1 MKTVRLKIGGMH
13 CAACS
18 AALQR
23 ALNKKEGVTTAT
35 VNIATEIAVIDYD
48 EKKIGMSQIETAVKK
63 CGFYIARNESD
74 IARERKMLRIRLI
87 VSACITIPLF
97 YIAMG
102 PMLFAGA
109 PLPAFLEHPLAMAI
123 TQGLFALASMIV
135 GANFYRNGTRA
146 LLRGAPNMDS
156 LITVSTVAAFLF
168 SLYSTVTI
176 ALGDTHGVH
185 RLYFESCGMIIT
197 LILLGKNLEASAKNK
212 TADAIRRLTDLS
224 PKTATVLDGD
234 TEKVVPAESLQVG
247 DTILV
252 RPGEQIPVD
261 GVVIA
266 GETSVDESMLTGESI
281 PVDKSVGDPLSG
293 ATINKNGTVRMRAE
307 KVGRDTALAQIIT
320 LIENAQNTK
329 APIARLADKISGI
342 FVPTVLTVG
351 LLAAIG
357 WGIGGKDI
365 SFCINVFVSV
375 LVIACPCALGLATP
389 TSIMVGTGKAA
400 RNGVLFKNA
409 QAIERIHDVKH
420 IVFDKT
426 GTLTEGKPRVTAVY
440 TLGNEEEAITLAAAA
455 ESLSEHPL
463 ARAVVDY
470 AADRALP
477 EVQGFEAVTGS
488 GIKALA
494 DGKEILIGK
503 AEYLLASKIDLSALT
518 AHADAFEAD
527 GNTVI
532 YLAINGVA
540 CAVFAIADTLR
551 HDSARAL
558 ALLQK
563 KGITCHML
571 TGDSESTARA
581 LAKQAGLDPAHVTA
595 RALPG
600 DKAAVIENLRKS
612 GVTLM
617 VGDGINDAP
626 ALTAADVGIAI
637 GGGTDVAVESAD
649 VVLVKNSL
657 FDVVRAVNIGK
668 ATIRNVR
675 QNLFWAFIYNTI
687 GIPIAAGVLHLFGGP
702 LLSPM
707 IAAAAMSLSSVSVV
721 TNALRL
727 NIVNTDKEIKDQ
739 A

>member
-23 ALNKKEGVTTAT
+23 ALNKKEGIEKAT
-35 VNIATEIAVIDYD
+35 VNIATEIAVVDYD
-48 EKKIGMSQIETAVKK
+48 EKQVNMGLIETTVKK

-74 IARERKMLRIRLI
+74 IARERKMLRLRLI
-87 VSACITIPLF
+87 VSACITLPLF

-102 PMLFAGA
+102 PMLIPDA
-109 PLPAFLEHPLAMAI
+109 PLPGFLKHDLIMAI
-123 TQGLFALASMIV
+123 TQAVLALASMIV
-135 GANFYRNGTRA
+135 GAHFYRNGTRA

-156 LITVSTVAAFLF
+156 LITVSTVAAFLY

-176 ALGDTHGVH
+176 AMGDAHGAH

-197 LILLGKNLEASAKNK
+197 LILLGKNLEASAKDK

-224 PKTATVLDGD
+224 PKTATLIEGD
-234 TEKVVPAESLQVG
+234 TERVIPVEELRVG
-247 DTILV
+247 DIVLV

-261 GVVIA
+261 GVVIS

-281 PVDKSVGDPLSG
+281 PVDKAVGDTLSG

-342 FVPTVLTVG
+342 FVPTVLVIG
-351 LLAAIG
+351 LLAAIA
-357 WGIGGKDI
+357 WGLGGKDI

-400 RNGVLFKNA
+400 RNGILFKNA

-426 GTLTEGKPRVTAVY
+426 GTLTEGKPRVIAVHA
-440 TLGNEEEAITLAAAA
+440 LGNEQEAVALAAAA

-463 ARAVVDY
+463 ARAVVEY
-470 AADRALP
+470 AHGLAWPD
-477 EVQGFEAVTGS
+477 VQGFEAVTGS
-488 GIKALA
+488 GIKANA
-494 DGKEILIGK
+494 DGKSLLIGK
-503 AEYLLASKIDLSALT
+503 AEYLIDNDIDISALSDNAT
-518 AHADAFEAD
+518 ACEAE
-527 GNTVI
+527 GSTVI
-532 YLAINGVA
+532 YLAVDGQA
-540 CAVFAIADTLR
+540 CALFAIADTLR
-551 HDSARAL
+551 PDSAPAL
-558 ALLQK
+558 ALLQD
-563 KGITCHML
+563 KGIDCYML
-571 TGDSESTARA
+571 TGDSEPTARA
-581 LAKQAGLDPAHVTA
+581 LAKQAGLKPDHVIA
-595 RALPG
+595 RALPA
-600 DKAAVIENLRKS
+600 DKAATVEKLRQL

-657 FDVVRAVNIGK
+657 YDVVRAVNIGK

-687 GIPIAAGVLHLFGGP
+687 GIPIAAGALYLFGGP

-727 NIVNTDKEIKDQ
+727 NIVNTEKRIKPN

>member
-23 ALNKKEGVTTAT
+23 ALNKKEGIQKAA
-35 VNIATEIAVIDYD
+35 VNIATEIAVVEYD
-48 EKKIGMSQIETAVKK
+48 EKRVNMGLIETTVKK

-74 IARERKMLRIRLI
+74 IARERKILRLRLI
-87 VSACITIPLF
+87 ISACITLPLF

-102 PMLFAGA
+102 PMLFANA
-109 PLPAFLEHPLAMAI
+109 PLPAFLNNPLVMAI
-123 TQGLFALASMIV
+123 TQGVLALASMIV

-156 LITVSTVAAFLF
+156 LITVSTVAAFLY

-176 ALGDTHGVH
+176 AMGDAHGAH

-197 LILLGKNLEASAKNK
+197 LILLGKNLEASAKDK

-224 PKTATVLDGD
+224 PKTATLIEGD
-234 TEKVVPAESLQVG
+234 SERIVPAEELRVG
-247 DTILV
+247 DVVLV

-281 PVDKSVGDPLSG
+281 PVDKAVGDTLSG

-342 FVPTVLTVG
+342 FVPTVLVIG
-351 LLAAIG
+351 LLAAIA

-400 RNGVLFKNA
+400 RSGVLFKNA

-426 GTLTEGKPRVTAVY
+426 GTLTEGKPRVVAVHA
-440 TLGNEEEAITLAAAA
+440 LKNEQEAVALAAAA

-463 ARAVVDY
+463 ARAVVEY
-470 AADRALP
+470 AQGLALP

-488 GIKALA
+488 GIKASA
-494 DGKEILIGK
+494 DGKSLLIGK
-503 AEYLLASKIDLSALT
+503 AEYLTDNGIDITSLADKASAC
-518 AHADAFEAD
+518 EAE
-527 GNTVI
+527 GSTVI
-532 YLAINGVA
+532 YLAVDGVA
-540 CAVFAIADTLR
+540 CALFAIADTLR
-551 HDSARAL
+551 PDSAHAL
-558 ALLQK
+558 ALLRD
-563 KGITCHML
+563 KGIDCYML
-571 TGDSESTARA
+571 TGDSEPTARA
-581 LAKQAGLDPAHVTA
+581 LAKQAGLKPDHVIA
-595 RALPG
+595 RALPA
-600 DKAAVIENLRKS
+600 DKAATVERLRQQ

-657 FDVVRAVNIGK
+657 YDVVRAVNIGK

-687 GIPIAAGVLHLFGGP
+687 GIPIAAGVLYLFGGP

-727 NIVNTDKEIKDQ
+727 NIVNTDKRIKPG

>member
-18 AALQR
+18 SALQR
-23 ALNKKEGVTTAT
+23 ALNKKDGITQAT
-35 VNIATEIAVIDYD
+35 VNIATEIAVVTYD
-48 EKKIGMSQIETAVKK
+48 DKRISMADIETAVKK

-74 IARERKMLRIRLI
+74 IARERKVLRWRLI
-87 VSACITIPLF
+87 ISICISLPLF

-102 PMLFAGA
+102 PMLIPSA
-109 PLPAFLEHPLAMAI
+109 PLPSFLQEALWMAI
-123 TQGLFALASMIV
+123 TQGVLALASMIV
-135 GANFYRNGTRA
+135 GSNFYRNGIRA
-146 LLRGAPNMDS
+146 ILRGAPNMDS
-156 LITVSTVAAFLF
+156 LITVSTIAAFLF
-168 SLYSTVTI
+168 SLYSTVAI
-176 ALGDTHGVH
+176 ALGDAHSAH

-197 LILLGKNLEASAKNK
+197 LILVGKNLEASAKDK
-212 TADAIRRLTDLS
+212 TANAIRRLTDLS
-224 PKTATVLDGD
+224 PKTATKLDGD
-234 TEKVVPAESLQVG
+234 TETVVPVEQLRVG
-247 DTILV
+247 DIILV

-281 PVDKSVGDPLSG
+281 PVDKTVGDTLSG
-293 ATINKNGTVRMRAE
+293 ATLNKNGTVRMQAQ

-342 FVPTVLTVG
+342 FVPTVL
-351 LLAAIG
+351 AIG
-357 WGIGGKDI
+357 LVAAVAWGIGGKDL

-400 RNGVLFKNA
+400 KSGVLFKNA

-426 GTLTEGKPRVTAVY
+426 GTLTQGKPRVTGLYALGEEDRLIAV
-440 TLGNEEEAITLAAAA
+440 AAAT

-463 ARAVVDY
+463 ARAIVDY
-470 AADRALP
+470 AAEKELP
-477 EVQGFEAVTGS
+477 AVEGFTAVTGH
-488 GIKALA
+488 GIEATCN
-494 DGKEILIGK
+494 GQSVLIGK
-503 AEYLLASKIDLSALT
+503 AEFLTQKSVDISRLADKA
-518 AHADAFEAD
+518 AAFEAD

-532 YLAINGVA
+532 YLAIDSVA

-551 HDSARAL
+551 PDSAHAL

-563 KGITCHML
+563 QGIICHML

-581 LAKQAGLDPAHVTA
+581 LAKQAGLDPDAVIA
-595 RALPG
+595 RALPA
-600 DKAAVIENLRKS
+600 DKAGVIEKLQQT
-612 GVTLM
+612 GVTVM

-657 FDVVRAVNIGK
+657 YDVVRAVNVGK
-668 ATIRNVR
+668 ATMRNVR

-687 GIPIAAGVLHLFGGP
+687 GIPIAAGLLHLFGGP

-727 NIVNTDKEIKDQ
+727 NIVNTEKGIEP
-739 A
+739 

>member
-18 AALQR
+18 SALQR
-23 ALNKKEGVTTAT
+23 ALNKKDGITQAT
-35 VNIATEIAVIDYD
+35 VNIATEIAVVTYD
-48 EKKIGMSQIETAVKK
+48 DKRISMADIETAVKK

-74 IARERKMLRIRLI
+74 IARERKVLRWRLI
-87 VSACITIPLF
+87 ISICISLPLF

-102 PMLFAGA
+102 PMLIPSA
-109 PLPAFLEHPLAMAI
+109 PLPSFLQEPLWMAI
-123 TQGLFALASMIV
+123 TQGVLALASMIV
-135 GANFYRNGTRA
+135 GSNFYRNGIRA
-146 LLRGAPNMDS
+146 ILRGAPNMDS
-156 LITVSTVAAFLF
+156 LITVSTIAAFLF
-168 SLYSTVTI
+168 SLYSTVAI
-176 ALGDTHGVH
+176 ALGDAHGAH

-197 LILLGKNLEASAKNK
+197 LILVGKNLEASAKDK
-212 TADAIRRLTDLS
+212 TANAIRRLTDLS
-224 PKTATVLDGD
+224 PKTATKLDGD
-234 TEKVVPAESLQVG
+234 TETVVPVEQLRVG
-247 DTILV
+247 DIILV

-281 PVDKSVGDPLSG
+281 PVDKTVGDTLSG
-293 ATINKNGTVRMRAE
+293 ATLNKNGTVRMQAQ

-342 FVPTVLTVG
+342 FVPTVL
-351 LLAAIG
+351 AIG
-357 WGIGGKDI
+357 LVAAVAWGIGGKDL

-400 RNGVLFKNA
+400 KSGVLFKNA

-426 GTLTEGKPRVTAVY
+426 GTLTQGKPRVTGLYALGEEDRLIAV
-440 TLGNEEEAITLAAAA
+440 AAAT

-463 ARAVVDY
+463 ARAIVDY
-470 AADRALP
+470 AAEKELP
-477 EVQGFEAVTGS
+477 AVEGFTAVTGH
-488 GIKALA
+488 GIEATCN
-494 DGKEILIGK
+494 GQSVLIGK
-503 AEYLLASKIDLSALT
+503 AEFLTQKSVDISRLADKA
-518 AHADAFEAD
+518 AAFEAD

-532 YLAINGVA
+532 YLAIDSVA

-551 HDSARAL
+551 PDSAHAL

-563 KGITCHML
+563 QGIICHML

-581 LAKQAGLDPAHVTA
+581 LAKQAGLDPDAVIA
-595 RALPG
+595 RALPA
-600 DKAAVIENLRKS
+600 DKAGVIEKLQQT
-612 GVTLM
+612 GVTVM

-657 FDVVRAVNIGK
+657 YDVVRAVNVGK
-668 ATIRNVR
+668 ATMRNVR

-687 GIPIAAGVLHLFGGP
+687 GIPIAAGLLHLFGGP

-727 NIVNTDKEIKDQ
+727 NIVNTEKGIEP
-739 A
+739 

>member
-18 AALQR
+18 SALQR
-23 ALNKKEGVTTAT
+23 ALDKKDGITHAT

-48 EKKIGMSQIETAVKK
+48 EKRITMTDIENAVKK
-63 CGFYIARNESD
+63 CGFFIARNESD
-74 IARERKMLRIRLI
+74 LAKERKMLRVRLI
-87 VSACITIPLF
+87 VSACITLPLF

-102 PMLFAGA
+102 PMVFPAA
-109 PLPAFLEHPLAMAI
+109 PLPIFLQQPLTMAI
-123 TQGLFALASMIV
+123 TQGILALASMIV

-146 LLRGAPNMDS
+146 LFRGAPNMDS
-156 LITVSTVAAFLF
+156 LITISTVAAFLF
-168 SLYSTVTI
+168 SLYSTITI
-176 ALGDTHGVH
+176 ALGDAHGAH

-197 LILLGKNLEASAKNK
+197 LILVGKNLEASAKDK
-212 TADAIRRLTDLS
+212 TAGAIRRLTDLS

-234 TEKVVPAESLQVG
+234 TERIVPVEQLRVG
-247 DTILV
+247 DMILV

-266 GETSVDESMLTGESI
+266 GESSVDESMLTGESI
-281 PVDKSVGDPLSG
+281 PVDKTKGDLVSG
-293 ATINKNGTVRMRAE
+293 ATLNKNGTLRMQAQ

-329 APIARLADKISGI
+329 APIARLADTISGI
-342 FVPTVLTVG
+342 FVPSVL
-351 LLAAIG
+351 AIG
-357 WGIGGKDI
+357 LSSAIAWGIGGKDL
-365 SFCINVFVSV
+365 SFCINVLVSV

-400 RNGVLFKNA
+400 KNGVLFKNA
-409 QAIERIHDVKH
+409 QAIERIHSVKH

-426 GTLTEGKPRVTAVY
+426 GTLTLGKPRVTGVY
-440 TLGNEEEAITLAAAA
+440 ALGDEEPLAALAAAA

-463 ARAVVDY
+463 ARAIVEY
-470 AADRALP
+470 ASNMQLP
-477 EVQGFEAVTGS
+477 AIEGFTAITGHGIEAKS
-488 GIKALA
+488 
-494 DGKEILIGK
+494 DGKLIQIGK
-503 AEYLLASKIDLSALT
+503 AEYLTGKKIDITQLQEKA
-518 AHADAFEAD
+518 AGFEAD

-532 YLAINGVA
+532 YLAVDGEA
-540 CAVFAIADTLR
+540 CAIFAIADTLR
-551 HDSARAL
+551 PDSRSAL
-558 ALLQK
+558 AFLQK
-563 KGITCHML
+563 QGIICHML
-571 TGDSESTARA
+571 TGDSEPTACA
-581 LAKQAGLDPAHVTA
+581 LARQAGLNPDNVIA
-595 RALPG
+595 RALPE
-600 DKAAVIENLRKS
+600 DKAAVIEKLRQT
-612 GVTLM
+612 GVTVM

-657 FDVVRAVNIGK
+657 HDVVRAVNIGK
-668 ATIRNVR
+668 ATMRNVR

-687 GIPIAAGVLHLFGGP
+687 GIPIAAGLVHLFGGP

-707 IAAAAMSLSSVSVV
+707 FAAAAMSLSSVSVV

-727 NIVNTDKEIKDQ
+727 NIINTEKGIES
-739 A
+739 